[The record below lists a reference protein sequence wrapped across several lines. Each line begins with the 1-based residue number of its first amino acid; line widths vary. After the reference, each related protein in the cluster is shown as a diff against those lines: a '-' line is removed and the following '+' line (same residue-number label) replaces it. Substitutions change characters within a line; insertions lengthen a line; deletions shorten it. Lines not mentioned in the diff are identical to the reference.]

1 MLLAKSMIAQWAGAV
16 SKLFGHFHENV

>member
-16 SKLFGHFHENV
+16 SQLFEHFQENI